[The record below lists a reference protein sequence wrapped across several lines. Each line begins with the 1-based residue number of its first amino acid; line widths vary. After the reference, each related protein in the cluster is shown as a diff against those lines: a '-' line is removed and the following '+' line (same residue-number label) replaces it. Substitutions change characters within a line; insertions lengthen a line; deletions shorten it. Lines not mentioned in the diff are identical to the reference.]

1 MGMIIGQEVVGQV
14 RGHGHGCYLCHH
26 FTIDSASLML
36 KVMMFMSQNTC
47 PTTYPGLG
55 DDGGDVDDGGQ
66 VIDDA
71 GDVEDR
77 GQVRAIPTC
86 LGLAT

>member
-1 MGMIIGQEVVGQV
+1 
-14 RGHGHGCYLCHH
+14 
-26 FTIDSASLML
+26 ML
-36 KVMMFMSQNTC
+36 KAMMMMLFMSQNTC
-47 PTTYPGLG
+47 PTTYPGFG
-55 DDGGDVDDGGQ
+55 DDAGDVDDGGQ